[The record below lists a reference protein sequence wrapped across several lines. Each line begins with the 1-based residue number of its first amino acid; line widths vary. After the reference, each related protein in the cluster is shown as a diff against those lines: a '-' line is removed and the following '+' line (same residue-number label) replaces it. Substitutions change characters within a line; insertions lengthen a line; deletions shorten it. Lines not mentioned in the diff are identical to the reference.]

1 VSSVRDV
8 ESVVETTELTR
19 DALAHLAS
27 IRSVYLE
34 IAGSVTDSRLLQTA
48 SCLMRE
54 MPWTLDTLMLGT
66 VGQLTVPCDWPYLP
80 IVHLYNRAAA
90 A

>member
-1 VSSVRDV
+1 MSSVRDV
-8 ESVVETTELTR
+8 ESAVDTTELTR
-19 DALAHLAS
+19 DALMHLAS

-34 IAGSVTDSRLLQTA
+34 IAGSITDNRLLQTA

-54 MPWTLDTLMLGT
+54 TPWTLDTLMLGT
-66 VGQLTVPCDWPYLP
+66 VGQVTVPCDWPYLP